1 MKILFISTLRH
12 IKKHFIQT
20 LLTFFMTILIIAVLS
35 AIFNFAASF
44 KDVLRRWAIDTSGT
58 YHYKFVAEDA
68 NKLKELEEGFKK
80 DSWFSEVF
88 LVTEDREA
96 VLFVTVDK
104 PGLFTT
110 RIMKDK
116 LSEYSLDSIYQD
128 HNWELLVS
136 YGDLCKENG
145 MYAFLLIF
153 IIIITIITLASVLTL
168 GAVLKISAFQ
178 RERDFALLS
187 SIGASGSQISR
198 MILFESM
205 IYILIALP
213 FGLVFGIYLLDL
225 SRSRLDA
232 MLKGLEK
239 FPPVEIVISIPFMI
253 AIIIASGGIILVSA
267 YPPAKKAVKIR
278 PIEALRQNQQIH
290 ISKWEQKQ
298 TRNSALS
305 NFATKIISRFFHI
318 EGQLAYK
325 TYKRFKRRYYPV
337 LMAMSVNIALCMVL
351 SSFSHYTNDVISMT
365 YSGMDYNINI
375 HLSCDDSKL
384 LGQTANELVQIS
396 DNQLSLI
403 RQTAFELR
411 NPLPLSET
419 GYGSGLF
426 QGSGRQPDA
435 VLLSVDEN
443 TLNSICNRE
452 GIDKNTLSGNTGIFI
467 NDERTWRNDGVQE
480 KGRPYHL
487 ETGDILPVYSTHVS
501 DLELSKP
508 NDAIDIKIAAVI
520 DYSPEYTKVD
530 APTSLV
536 ILVSEDTFL
545 SLEPCRPFAERDG
558 GTHNVIL
565 RGMVD
570 EADVLENSTSTY
582 LDKQTQV
589 HGNIYNYDE
598 QIRGNQAGIAGIRY
612 LLTGLII
619 ILLFICMFSNFIV
632 TWTIA
637 HGRIKE
643 FSILSS
649 IGMTPE
655 SIRKMKKVES
665 LLNSIKALVP
675 GTAVGIICSL
685 FIQKIYLTEYNVSWS
700 FPWLGLFIGI
710 LILIFAS
717 VLSECVINLLM
728 RKISIVEGV
737 RINEI

>member
-1 MKILFISTLRH
+1 MITIQNLTKIYKIGDSTVIALDNVNLEIKKGEFLAITGPSGSGKSTLLHMMAGVDIPTSGNVFIEGKNINKLQPSEQAIFRRRH
-12 IKKHFIQT
+12 IGMIYQSFNLIPTLTVEENIILPLMLDGKKIDRAMLMS
-20 LLTFFMTILIIAVLS
+20 LL
-35 AIFNFAASF
+35 
-44 KDVLRRWAIDTSGT
+44 
-58 YHYKFVAEDA
+58 
-68 NKLKELEEGFKK
+68 ELLG
-80 DSWFSEVF
+80 
-88 LVTEDREA
+88 
-96 VLFVTVDK
+96 
-104 PGLFTT
+104 
-110 RIMKDK
+110 
-116 LSEYSLDSIYQD
+116 LSERRKHLPNQLSGGQQ
-128 HNWELLVS
+128 
-136 YGDLCKENG
+136 
-145 MYAFLLIF
+145 
-153 IIIITIITLASVLTL
+153 
-168 GAVLKISAFQ
+168 Q
-178 RERDFALLS
+178 R
-187 SIGASGSQISR
+187 
-198 MILFESM
+198 
-205 IYILIALP
+205 
-213 FGLVFGIYLLDL
+213 VYLLDL

-253 AIIIASGGIILVSA
+253 AIIIASGGIILVST
-267 YPPAKKAVKIR
+267 YPPAKKAAKIR

-305 NFATKIISRFFHI
+305 NFATKIISRFFQI

-582 LDKQTQV
+582 LNKQTQV

-598 QIRGNQAGIAGIRY
+598 QIRGDQAGIASIRY

-675 GTAVGIICSL
+675 GTAVGKKYI
-685 FIQKIYLTEYNVSWS
+685 
-700 FPWLGLFIGI
+700 
-710 LILIFAS
+710 
-717 VLSECVINLLM
+717 
-728 RKISIVEGV
+728 
-737 RINEI
+737 

>member
-1 MKILFISTLRH
+1 MITIQNLTKIYKIGDSTVIALDNVNLEIKKGEFLAITGPSGSGKSTLLHMMAGVDIPTSGNVFIEGKNINKLQPSEQAIFRRRH
-12 IKKHFIQT
+12 IGMIYQSFNLIPTLTVEENIILPLMLDGKKIDRAMLMS
-20 LLTFFMTILIIAVLS
+20 LL
-35 AIFNFAASF
+35 
-44 KDVLRRWAIDTSGT
+44 
-58 YHYKFVAEDA
+58 
-68 NKLKELEEGFKK
+68 ELLG
-80 DSWFSEVF
+80 
-88 LVTEDREA
+88 
-96 VLFVTVDK
+96 
-104 PGLFTT
+104 
-110 RIMKDK
+110 
-116 LSEYSLDSIYQD
+116 LSERRKHLPNQLSGGQQ
-128 HNWELLVS
+128 
-136 YGDLCKENG
+136 
-145 MYAFLLIF
+145 
-153 IIIITIITLASVLTL
+153 
-168 GAVLKISAFQ
+168 Q
-178 RERDFALLS
+178 R
-187 SIGASGSQISR
+187 
-198 MILFESM
+198 
-205 IYILIALP
+205 
-213 FGLVFGIYLLDL
+213 VYLLDL

-253 AIIIASGGIILVSA
+253 AIIIASGGIILVST
-267 YPPAKKAVKIR
+267 YPPAKKAAKIR

-305 NFATKIISRFFHI
+305 NFATKIISRFFQI

-545 SLEPCRPFAERDG
+545 SLEPCRPFAERDV

-598 QIRGNQAGIAGIRY
+598 QIRGDQAGITGIRY